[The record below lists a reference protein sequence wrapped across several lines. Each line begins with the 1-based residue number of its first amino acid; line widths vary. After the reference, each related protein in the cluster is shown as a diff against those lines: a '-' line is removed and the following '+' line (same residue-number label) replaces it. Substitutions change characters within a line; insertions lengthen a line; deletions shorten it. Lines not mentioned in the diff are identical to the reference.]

1 MGKYNHVW
9 LFVLF
14 DYIIYE
20 FFEFLRMNDSF
31 IFDISLY
38 EKVFLQLHIAVLL
51 AGFTAILG
59 KLIMLNESLLVWWR
73 LLIALSVLA
82 LWMWHKKEPVK
93 ISVKDFFKI
102 AGVGAVVVFHW
113 VAFYGS
119 IKYANV
125 SVALVC
131 FSATGFFTALLEP
144 LILRK
149 K

>member
-1 MGKYNHVW
+1 MTP
-9 LFVLF
+9 LSL
-14 DYIIYE
+14 II
-20 FFEFLRMNDSF
+20 
-31 IFDISLY
+31 LY
-38 EKVFLQLHIAVLL
+38 MKKVFLQLHIAVLL

-149 K
+149 NKLYRSIFGLAGYCRHLHYF